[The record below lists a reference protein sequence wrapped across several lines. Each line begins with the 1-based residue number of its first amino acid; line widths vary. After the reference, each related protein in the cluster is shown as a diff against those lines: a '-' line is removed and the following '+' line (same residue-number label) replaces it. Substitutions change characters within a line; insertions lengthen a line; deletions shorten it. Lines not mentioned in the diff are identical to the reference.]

1 MSTASTYYG
10 SEADQL
16 AKAQRDLD
24 THITSGATGRCLL
37 CKMPGPCQSREN
49 AVETWSRAIYRL
61 PRRRPGITR
70 PESIGARLLGGGT
83 PLLPRVS

>member
-1 MSTASTYYG
+1 MTANTYYG

-24 THITSGATGRCLL
+24 MHITSGATGRCLR
-37 CKMPGPCQSREN
+37 CGMPGPCQTREN
-49 AVETWSRAIYRL
+49 AVETWSRANRL

-70 PESIGARLLGGGT
+70 PELIGARLLGGGA
-83 PLLPRVS
+83 PLLPSVG